1 VTTSISP
8 ERWVRFLE
16 ECAPGLTWLGSTLLE
31 WAEMPPAARRAW
43 RVTVQE
49 SRAGDVASLAAL
61 HEATGL
67 LALAALPD
75 VPPPFLAEPERVARL
90 VGATG
95 TVEAVFAAAP
105 HLLARRV
112 PGARRLVY
120 TYEAD
125 APTPNLSL
133 VRAPPGSWED
143 LERMRE
149 MSEGEVDPLTPPEL
163 MGPARQGLVWLLIEE
178 GSIAGMFRVEGV
190 GRRRV
195 QVTDVC
201 VHPAF
206 RGRGIGT
213 ALLRAAAHVARTEY
227 ARGVVVAVP
236 ESEAAARTA
245 ERAGYTP
252 HEVLEDV
259 WLAGS

>member
-16 ECAPGLTWLGSTLLE
+16 ECAPGLTWLGATLLE
-31 WAEMPPAARRAW
+31 WAEMPPAARKAW
-43 RVTVQE
+43 HVTVQE
-49 SRAGDVASLAAL
+49 SRGGDVASLAAL
-61 HEATGL
+61 HDATGL
-67 LALAALPD
+67 LLLAALPD
-75 VPPPFLAEPERVARL
+75 VPPPFLAEPEHVARL
-90 VGATG
+90 VGATQS
-95 TVEAVFAAAP
+95 VEAVFTAAP
-105 HLLARRV
+105 HLLARRM
-112 PGARRLVY
+112 PGTRRLVY
-120 TYEAD
+120 TYESD

-149 MSEGEVDPLTPPEL
+149 MSEGDPEALTPPEL

-195 QVTDVC
+195 QLTDVC

-206 RGRGIGT
+206 RGRGVGT

-227 ARGVVVAVP
+227 ARGVVLAFP
-236 ESEAAARTA
+236 ESEAGAKTA

-252 HEVLEDV
+252 HEVLEDI